1 MGRRKKTDETISL
14 IEEENPEIQPEET
27 MPAEPVQEPIQEVE
41 SEPEPEP
48 EPVKPSASGP
58 SADISKEL
66 LPIFSNRTRT
76 AVPTLIS
83 YRPAGATSVKHVI
96 VDLDADAIEAG
107 WHKFREIYP
116 SGSAED
122 YLLRVYGITR
132 SEIPRMYRAV
142 ATVSLL

>member
-1 MGRRKKTDETISL
+1 MTMGRRKKTDETVSL
-14 IEEENPEIQPEET
+14 IDDENQEIQPEET
-27 MPAEPVQEPIQEVE
+27 MPAEPVQEPVQEA
-41 SEPEPEP
+41 EPEP
-48 EPVKPSASGP
+48 EPVKQPASGP

-107 WHKFREIYP
+107 WHKFKELFP